1 MFVLYFLF
9 KTFKNY
15 SLTTFAFVLPF
26 YSDSGQIEPINAL
39 IILALKMANSKAK
52 PESIKLL
59 SLNVRG
65 LSNFHNGRA
74 IFSWCRKRKAELV
87 LFLQETH
94 SITERRG
101 AQVLFS
107 RGNKNARVVA
117 ILIKNSLDITIPRV
131 K

>member
-1 MFVLYFLF
+1 MV
-9 KTFKNY
+9 NY

-26 YSDSGQIEPINAL
+26 YSDSGQIAPINVL

-74 IFSWCRKRKAELV
+74 IFSWCRKRKVELV
-87 LFLQETH
+87 FLQETH

-101 AQVLFS
+101 APRFYFHMGIQMQELLQFSLRIVWTLLF
-107 RGNKNARVVA
+107 
-117 ILIKNSLDITIPRV
+117 PE
-131 K
+131 